1 MAVDQREMMV
11 CSPGWQQLGVQDFAM
26 PLFWRKTQV
35 YSNVGEDQLHFTE
48 GVILN
53 YCLVVAE
60 VKS

>member
-1 MAVDQREMMV
+1 
-11 CSPGWQQLGVQDFAM
+11 M

-35 YSNVGEDQLHFTE
+35 YSNVSEDQVHFTE